1 MKKKNLF
8 MFALASFMFAACSE
22 NLPDGGDDGGGTGAG
37 GDAWVSLNVVTTT
50 TTKALHNPDQENGTA
65 DESKVNTMMALFF
78 DSHLTG
84 SNNPALLTKLSW
96 GTGEPEIGTP
106 GQPDGTPTKAFKV
119 DKNSKAFM
127 IILNP
132 STEFTTNVASA
143 STFDDVNKI
152 IANTSVGAVIGGT
165 NQNNFMMTNAKGK
178 LEPTTVTDA
187 GGSVTVTDNDLVTY
201 ATAGEAEGKP
211 YKVTVDRVA
220 AKVRLFADVNY
231 PQSTLDINTVGWTL
245 NVTNKKYYPM
255 SERTKTW
262 LETTARGCITPFDK
276 WHFGSYRVDPNYDGQ
291 KTSMA
296 DITTTPYTDN
306 YDYYTHATV
315 LPSTWVAATA
325 DSTGSNASKIPALY
339 CLENTQEENDN
350 YQAYTTHVL
359 LKVESQPKGLLLPDN
374 GDNYTGGV
382 YDGTAA
388 ANSDDDVDA
397 SGNVKSGSDWI
408 QIGTNG
414 YYSYKL
420 VQKYIEAELTSK
432 YKDKDP
438 DNYLQTTVTNSF
450 GAYIDSLVKYNVSG
464 VDPVTLPTKVQFDA
478 KISDGT
484 YASVED
490 GAKKIAAE
498 FYQTEIIAHGAAA
511 YGNVYYYKGG
521 EGYHV
526 IMIKHDNDTDNT
538 NNKLGEFGVV
548 RNSVYDIA
556 IKDIKTP
563 GYPII
568 PEPDPGKKD
577 EEEESFISVEIGINP
592 WTWYRQE
599 IDL

>member
-1 MKKKNLF
+1 MKKKNFL

-22 NLPDGGDDGGGTGAG
+22 SLPDGGEDGGGNSSAG

-50 TTKALHNPDQENGTA
+50 TTKALHDPDQENGTA

-84 SNNPALLTKLSW
+84 SNDPALLTKLSW
-96 GTGEPEIGTP
+96 GTGDSEIGTP
-106 GQPDGTPTKAFKV
+106 GQPGGTPTKAFKV

-132 STEFTTNVASA
+132 SSEFTTNVASA

-165 NQNNFMMTNAKGK
+165 NQNSFMMTNAKGK
-178 LEPTTVTDA
+178 LEPTTITDA
-187 GGSVTVTDNDLVTY
+187 GSSVTVTDNDLVTY
-201 ATAGEAEGKP
+201 ATASEAEGKP

-220 AKVRLFADVNY
+220 AKVRLFADNNY

-296 DITTTPYTDN
+296 NITTTPYTDN
-306 YDYYTHATV
+306 YAYYTHASA
-315 LPSTWVAATA
+315 PSWVTATA
-325 DSTGSNASKIPALY
+325 DSTGPNASKIPALY

-359 LKVESQPKGLLLPDN
+359 LKVVSQPKGLQLPNN
-374 GDNYTGGV
+374 G
-382 YDGTAA
+382 GTYNGTT
-388 ANSDDDVDA
+388 NSDNDVDA
-397 SGNVKSGSDWI
+397 SGKVNPGSAWI
-408 QIGTNG
+408 KIGTDG

-420 VQKYIEAELTSK
+420 VVKYIEAELTAK
-432 YKDKDP
+432 YTDQAP
-438 DNYLQTTVTNSF
+438 DDYLQTSVTNAF
-450 GAYIDSLVKYNVSG
+450 GAYLDSLVKYSVPNVTAI
-464 VDPVTLPTKVQFDA
+464 TLPTAAAFQA
-478 KISDGT
+478 KLDDNT
-484 YASVED
+484 YSSIAD
-490 GAKKIAAE
+490 GAQKIAASFE
-498 FYQTEIIAHGAAA
+498 QAGVKTYGAAA
-511 YGNVYYYKGG
+511 YGNVSYYEGG

-599 IDL
+599 IEL

>member
-1 MKKKNLF
+1 MKKKNFL

-22 NLPDGGDDGGGTGAG
+22 SLPDGGEDGGGNSSAG

-50 TTKALHNPDQENGTA
+50 TTKALHDPDQENGTA

-96 GTGEPEIGTP
+96 GTGDPEIGTP
-106 GQPDGTPTKAFKV
+106 GQPGGTPTKAFKV

-132 STEFTTNVASA
+132 SSDFTTNVASA

-165 NQNNFMMTNAKGK
+165 NQNSFMMTNAKGK
-178 LEPTTVTDA
+178 LEPTTITDA
-187 GGSVTVTDNDLVTY
+187 GSSVTVTDNDLVTY

-220 AKVRLFADVNY
+220 AKVRLFADNNY

-255 SERTKTW
+255 SERTETW

-296 DITTTPYTDN
+296 NITTTPYTDN
-306 YDYYTHATV
+306 YAYYTHASA
-315 LPSTWVAATA
+315 PSWVTATA
-325 DSTGSNASKIPALY
+325 DSTGPNASKIPALY

-359 LKVESQPKGLLLPDN
+359 LKVVSQPKGLQLPNN
-374 GDNYTGGV
+374 G
-382 YDGTAA
+382 GTYNGTT
-388 ANSDDDVDA
+388 NSDNDVDA
-397 SGNVKSGSDWI
+397 SGKVNPGSAWI
-408 QIGTNG
+408 KIGTDG

-420 VQKYIEAELTSK
+420 VVKYIEAELTAK
-432 YKDKDP
+432 YTDQAP
-438 DNYLQTTVTNSF
+438 DDYLQTSVTNAF
-450 GAYIDSLVKYNVSG
+450 GAYLDSLVKYSVPNVTAI
-464 VDPVTLPTKVQFDA
+464 TLPTAAAFQA
-478 KISDGT
+478 KLDDNT
-484 YASVED
+484 YSSIAD
-490 GAKKIAAE
+490 GAQKIAASFE
-498 FYQTEIIAHGAAA
+498 QAGVKTHGAAA
-511 YGNVYYYKGG
+511 YGNVSYYEGG

-599 IDL
+599 IEL

>member
-152 IANTSVGAVIGGT
+152 IAKTSVGAVIGGT

-296 DITTTPYTDN
+296 DITTTPYTEN

-315 LPSTWVAATA
+315 SPSTWVAATA
-325 DSTGSNASKIPALY
+325 DSTGPNASKIPALY

-359 LKVESQPKGLLLPDN
+359 LKVVSQPKGLLLPKNNINYN
-374 GDNYTGGV
+374 GDP
-382 YDGTAA
+382 YDGD
-388 ANSDDDVDA
+388 ANNDDDVDA
-397 SGNVKSGSDWI
+397 SGKVKPGSAWI
-408 QIGTNG
+408 KIGTDG

-420 VQKYIEAELTSK
+420 VVKYIEAELTSK
-432 YKDKDP
+432 YTDKAP
-438 DNYLQTTVTNSF
+438 DDYLQTSVTNAFS
-450 GAYIDSLVKYNVSG
+450 AYLDSLVKHSVSG
-464 VDPVTLPTKVQFDA
+464 VVAITLPTAAEFKTRLDNA
-478 KISDGT
+478 T
-484 YASVED
+484 YSSIED
-490 GAKKIAAE
+490 GAAKIAASFE
-498 FYQTEIIAHGAAA
+498 QDGVKTYGAAS
-511 YGNVYYYKGG
+511 YGNVSYYEGG

-563 GYPII
+563 GYPTI

>member
-1 MKKKNLF
+1 MKKKNFL

-22 NLPDGGDDGGGTGAG
+22 SLPDGGEDGGGNSSAG

-50 TTKALHNPDQENGTA
+50 TTKALHDPDQENGTA

-84 SNNPALLTKLSW
+84 SNDPALLTKLSW
-96 GTGEPEIGTP
+96 GTGDSEIGTP
-106 GQPDGTPTKAFKV
+106 GQPGGTPTKAFKV

-132 STEFTTNVASA
+132 SSEFTTNVASA

-165 NQNNFMMTNAKGK
+165 NQNSFMMTNAKGK
-178 LEPTTVTDA
+178 LEPTTITDA
-187 GGSVTVTDNDLVTY
+187 GSSVTVTDNDLVTY
-201 ATAGEAEGKP
+201 ATASEAEGKP

-220 AKVRLFADVNY
+220 AKVRLFADNNY

-296 DITTTPYTDN
+296 NITTTPYTDN
-306 YDYYTHATV
+306 YAYYTHASA
-315 LPSTWVAATA
+315 PSWVTATA
-325 DSTGSNASKIPALY
+325 DSTGPNASKIPALY

-359 LKVESQPKGLLLPDN
+359 LKVVSQPKGLQLPNN
-374 GDNYTGGV
+374 G
-382 YDGTAA
+382 GTYNGTT
-388 ANSDDDVDA
+388 NSDNDVDA
-397 SGNVKSGSDWI
+397 SGKVNPGSAWI
-408 QIGTNG
+408 KIGTDG

-420 VQKYIEAELTSK
+420 VVKYIEAELTAK
-432 YKDKDP
+432 YTDQAP
-438 DNYLQTTVTNSF
+438 DDYLQTSVTNAF
-450 GAYIDSLVKYNVSG
+450 GAYLDSLVKYSVPNVTAI
-464 VDPVTLPTKVQFDA
+464 TLPTAAAFQA
-478 KISDGT
+478 KLDDNT
-484 YASVED
+484 YSSIAD
-490 GAKKIAAE
+490 GAQKIAASFE
-498 FYQTEIIAHGAAA
+498 QAGVKTHGAAA
-511 YGNVYYYKGG
+511 YGNVSYYEGG

-563 GYPII
+563 GYPTI

-599 IDL
+599 IEL

>member
-1 MKKKNLF
+1 MKKKNFL
-8 MFALASFMFAACSE
+8 MFALASFMFASCSE
-22 NLPDGGDDGGGTGAG
+22 SLPDGGEDGGGNSSAG

-50 TTKALHNPDQENGTA
+50 TTKALHDPDQENGTA

-96 GTGEPEIGTP
+96 GTGDPEIGTP
-106 GQPDGTPTKAFKV
+106 GQPGGTPTKAFKV

-132 STEFTTNVASA
+132 SSEFTTNVASA

-165 NQNNFMMTNAKGK
+165 NQNSFMMTNAKGK
-178 LEPTTVTDA
+178 LEPTTITDA
-187 GGSVTVTDNDLVTY
+187 GSSVTVTDNDLVTY

-220 AKVRLFADVNY
+220 AKVRLFADNNY

-255 SERTKTW
+255 SERTETW

-296 DITTTPYTDN
+296 NITTTPYTDN
-306 YDYYTHATV
+306 YAYYTHASA
-315 LPSTWVAATA
+315 PSWVTATA
-325 DSTGSNASKIPALY
+325 DSTGPNASKIPALY

-359 LKVESQPKGLLLPDN
+359 LKVVSQPKGLQLPNN
-374 GDNYTGGV
+374 G
-382 YDGTAA
+382 GTYNGTT
-388 ANSDDDVDA
+388 NSDNDVDA
-397 SGNVKSGSDWI
+397 SGKVNPGSAWI
-408 QIGTNG
+408 KIGTDG

-420 VQKYIEAELTSK
+420 VVKYIEAELTAK
-432 YKDKDP
+432 YTDQAP
-438 DNYLQTTVTNSF
+438 DDYLQTSVTNAF
-450 GAYIDSLVKYNVSG
+450 GAYLDSLVKYSVPNVTAI
-464 VDPVTLPTKVQFDA
+464 TLPTAAAFQA
-478 KISDGT
+478 KLDDNT
-484 YASVED
+484 YSSIAD
-490 GAKKIAAE
+490 GAQKIAASFE
-498 FYQTEIIAHGAAA
+498 QAGVKTYGAAA
-511 YGNVYYYKGG
+511 YGNVSYYEGG

-599 IDL
+599 IEL

>member
-1 MKKKNLF
+1 MKKKNFL

-22 NLPDGGDDGGGTGAG
+22 SLPDGGEDGGGNSSAG

-50 TTKALHNPDQENGTA
+50 TTKALHDPDQENGTA

-96 GTGEPEIGTP
+96 GTGDSEIGTP
-106 GQPDGTPTKAFKV
+106 GQPGGTPTKAFKV

-132 STEFTTNVASA
+132 SSEFTTNVASA

-165 NQNNFMMTNAKGK
+165 NQNSFMMTNAKGK
-178 LEPTTVTDA
+178 LEPTTITDA
-187 GGSVTVTDNDLVTY
+187 GSSVTVTDNDLVTY
-201 ATAGEAEGKP
+201 ATASEAEGKP

-220 AKVRLFADVNY
+220 AKVRLFADNNY

-296 DITTTPYTDN
+296 NITTTPYTDN
-306 YDYYTHATV
+306 YAYYTHASA
-315 LPSTWVAATA
+315 PSWVTATA
-325 DSTGSNASKIPALY
+325 DSTGPNASKIPALY

-359 LKVESQPKGLLLPDN
+359 LKVVSQPKGLQLPNN
-374 GDNYTGGV
+374 G
-382 YDGTAA
+382 GTYNGTT
-388 ANSDDDVDA
+388 NSDNDVDA
-397 SGNVKSGSDWI
+397 SGKVNPGSAWI
-408 QIGTNG
+408 KIGTDG

-420 VQKYIEAELTSK
+420 VVKYIEAELTAK
-432 YKDKDP
+432 YTDQAP
-438 DNYLQTTVTNSF
+438 DDYLQTSVTNAF
-450 GAYIDSLVKYNVSG
+450 GAYLDSLVKYSVPNVTAI
-464 VDPVTLPTKVQFDA
+464 TLPTAAAFQA
-478 KISDGT
+478 KLDDNT
-484 YASVED
+484 YSSIAD
-490 GAKKIAAE
+490 GAQKIAASFE
-498 FYQTEIIAHGAAA
+498 QAGVKTHGAAA
-511 YGNVYYYKGG
+511 YGNVSYYEGG

-563 GYPII
+563 GYPTI

-599 IDL
+599 IEL

>member
-1 MKKKNLF
+1 MKKKNFL
-8 MFALASFMFAACSE
+8 MFALASFMFASCSE
-22 NLPDGGDDGGGTGAG
+22 SLPDGGEDGGGNSSAG

-50 TTKALHNPDQENGTA
+50 TTKALHDPDQENGTA

-96 GTGEPEIGTP
+96 GTGDPEIGTP
-106 GQPDGTPTKAFKV
+106 GQPGGTP
-119 DKNSKAFM
+119 SKAFM

-132 STEFTTNVASA
+132 SSDFTTNVASA

-165 NQNNFMMTNAKGK
+165 NQNSFMMTNAKGK
-178 LEPTTVTDA
+178 LEPTTITDA
-187 GGSVTVTDNDLVTY
+187 GSSVTVTDNDLVTY

-220 AKVRLFADVNY
+220 AKVRLFADNNY

-255 SERTKTW
+255 SERTETW

-296 DITTTPYTDN
+296 NITTTPYTDN
-306 YDYYTHATV
+306 YAYYTHASA
-315 LPSTWVAATA
+315 PSWVTATA
-325 DSTGSNASKIPALY
+325 DSTGPNASKIPALY

-359 LKVESQPKGLLLPDN
+359 LKVVSQPKGLQLPNN
-374 GDNYTGGV
+374 G
-382 YDGTAA
+382 GTYNGTT
-388 ANSDDDVDA
+388 NSDNDVDA
-397 SGNVKSGSDWI
+397 SGKVNPGSAWI
-408 QIGTNG
+408 KIGTDG

-420 VQKYIEAELTSK
+420 VVKYIEAELTAK
-432 YKDKDP
+432 YTDQAP
-438 DNYLQTTVTNSF
+438 DDYLQTSVTNAF
-450 GAYIDSLVKYNVSG
+450 GAYLDSLVKYSVPNVTAI
-464 VDPVTLPTKVQFDA
+464 TLPTAAAFQA
-478 KISDGT
+478 KLDDNT
-484 YASVED
+484 YSSIAD
-490 GAKKIAAE
+490 GAQKIAASFE
-498 FYQTEIIAHGAAA
+498 QAGVKTYGAAA
-511 YGNVYYYKGG
+511 YGNVSYYEGG

-599 IDL
+599 IEL

>member
-1 MKKKNLF
+1 MKKKSLL
-8 MFALASFMFAACSE
+8 MYALAAIVFASCSE
-22 NLPDGGDDGGGTGAG
+22 SLPDGGEDGGGVSAG

-50 TTKALHNPDQENGTA
+50 TTKALHDPDQENGTA

-96 GTGEPEIGTP
+96 GTGDPEIGTP
-106 GQPDGTPTKAFKV
+106 GQPGGTPTKAFKV

-132 STEFTTNVASA
+132 SAEFTTNVASA

-152 IANTSVGAVIGGT
+152 IADTDVGAVIGST
-165 NQNNFMMTNAKGK
+165 NQNSFMMTNAKGK

-296 DITTTPYTDN
+296 DITIAPYTDN

-315 LPSTWVAATA
+315 SPSTWVAATA

-359 LKVESQPKGLLLPDN
+359 LKVESQPKGLKLPDN
-374 GDNYTGGV
+374 DDNYTGGP
-382 YDGTAA
+382 YDGD

-450 GAYIDSLVKYNVSG
+450 GAYIDSLVKYNVAN
-464 VDPVTLPTKVQFDA
+464 VDAVTLPTKVQFDA

-484 YASVED
+484 YASVVD

-498 FYQTEIIAHGAAA
+498 FYQTGIIAHGAAA
-511 YGNVYYYKGG
+511 YGNVSYYKGG

>member
-1 MKKKNLF
+1 MKKKNFL

-22 NLPDGGDDGGGTGAG
+22 SLPDGGEDGGGNSSAG

-50 TTKALHNPDQENGTA
+50 TTKALHDPDQENGTA

-84 SNNPALLTKLSW
+84 SNDPALLTKLSW
-96 GTGEPEIGTP
+96 GTGDSEIGTP
-106 GQPDGTPTKAFKV
+106 GQPGGTPTKAFKV

-132 STEFTTNVASA
+132 SSDFTTNVASA

-165 NQNNFMMTNAKGK
+165 NQNSFMMTNAKGK
-178 LEPTTVTDA
+178 LEPTTITDA
-187 GGSVTVTDNDLVTY
+187 GSSVTVTDNDLVTY

-296 DITTTPYTDN
+296 NITTTPYTDN
-306 YDYYTHATV
+306 YAYYTHASA
-315 LPSTWVAATA
+315 PSWVTATA
-325 DSTGSNASKIPALY
+325 DSTGPNASKIPALY

-359 LKVESQPKGLLLPDN
+359 LKVVSQPKGLQLPNN
-374 GDNYTGGV
+374 G
-382 YDGTAA
+382 GTYNGTT
-388 ANSDDDVDA
+388 NSDNDVDA
-397 SGNVKSGSDWI
+397 SGKVNPGSAWI
-408 QIGTNG
+408 KIGTDG

-420 VQKYIEAELTSK
+420 VVKYIEAELTAK
-432 YKDKDP
+432 YTDQAP
-438 DNYLQTTVTNSF
+438 DDYLQTSVTNAF
-450 GAYIDSLVKYNVSG
+450 GAYLDSLVKYSVPNVTAI
-464 VDPVTLPTKVQFDA
+464 TLPTAAAFQA
-478 KISDGT
+478 KLDDNIYSSI
-484 YASVED
+484 AD
-490 GAKKIAAE
+490 GAQKIAASFE
-498 FYQTEIIAHGAAA
+498 QAGVKTYGAAA
-511 YGNVYYYKGG
+511 YGNVSYYEGG

-599 IDL
+599 IEL

>member
-1 MKKKNLF
+1 MKKKSLL
-8 MFALASFMFAACSE
+8 MCALASLMFASCSE
-22 NLPDGGDDGGGTGAG
+22 SLPDGGEDGGGNSSAG

-50 TTKALHNPDQENGTA
+50 TTKALHDPDQENGTA
-65 DESKVNTMMALFF
+65 DESKVNEMMALFF

-84 SNNPALLTKLSW
+84 SNDPALLTKLSW
-96 GTGEPEIGTP
+96 GTGDPEIGTP
-106 GQPDGTPTKAFKV
+106 GQPGGTPTKAFKV

-132 STEFTTNVASA
+132 SSEFTTNVASA

-165 NQNNFMMTNAKGK
+165 NQNSFMMTNAKGK
-178 LEPTTVTDA
+178 LEPTTITDA
-187 GGSVTVTDNDLVTY
+187 GSSVTVTDNDLVTY
-201 ATAGEAEGKP
+201 ATASEAEGKP

-220 AKVRLFADVNY
+220 AKVRLFADNNY

-296 DITTTPYTDN
+296 NITTTPYTDN
-306 YDYYTHATV
+306 YAYYTHASA
-315 LPSTWVAATA
+315 PSWVTATA
-325 DSTGSNASKIPALY
+325 DSTGPNASKIPALY

-359 LKVESQPKGLLLPDN
+359 LKVVSQPKGLQLPNN
-374 GDNYTGGV
+374 G
-382 YDGTAA
+382 GTYNGTT
-388 ANSDDDVDA
+388 NSDNDVDA
-397 SGNVKSGSDWI
+397 SGKVNPGSAWI
-408 QIGTNG
+408 KIGTDG

-420 VQKYIEAELTSK
+420 VVKYIEAELTAK
-432 YKDKDP
+432 YTDQAP
-438 DNYLQTTVTNSF
+438 DDYLQTSVTNAF
-450 GAYIDSLVKYNVSG
+450 GAYLDSLVKYSVPNVTAI
-464 VDPVTLPTKVQFDA
+464 TLPTAAAFQA
-478 KISDGT
+478 KLDDNT
-484 YASVED
+484 YSSIAE
-490 GAKKIAAE
+490 GAQKIAASFE
-498 FYQTEIIAHGAAA
+498 QAGVKTHGAAA
-511 YGNVYYYKGG
+511 YGNVSYYEGG

-599 IDL
+599 IEL

>member
-1 MKKKNLF
+1 MKKKNFL
-8 MFALASFMFAACSE
+8 MFALASFMFASCSE
-22 NLPDGGDDGGGTGAG
+22 SLPDGGEDGGGNSSAG

-50 TTKALHNPDQENGTA
+50 TTKALHDPDQENGTA

-96 GTGEPEIGTP
+96 GTGDPEIGTP
-106 GQPDGTPTKAFKV
+106 GQPGGTPTKAFKV

-132 STEFTTNVASA
+132 SSDFTTNVASA

-165 NQNNFMMTNAKGK
+165 NQNSFMMTNAKGK
-178 LEPTTVTDA
+178 LEPTTITDA
-187 GGSVTVTDNDLVTY
+187 GSSVTVTDNDLVTY

-220 AKVRLFADVNY
+220 AKVRLFADNNY

-255 SERTKTW
+255 SERTETW

-296 DITTTPYTDN
+296 NITTTPYTDN
-306 YDYYTHATV
+306 YAYYTHASA
-315 LPSTWVAATA
+315 PSWVTATA
-325 DSTGSNASKIPALY
+325 DSTGPNASKIPALY

-359 LKVESQPKGLLLPDN
+359 LKVVSQPKGLQLPNN
-374 GDNYTGGV
+374 G
-382 YDGTAA
+382 GTYNGTT
-388 ANSDDDVDA
+388 NSDNDVDA
-397 SGNVKSGSDWI
+397 SGKVNPGSAWI
-408 QIGTNG
+408 KIGTDG

-420 VQKYIEAELTSK
+420 VVKYIEAELTAK
-432 YKDKDP
+432 YTDQAP
-438 DNYLQTTVTNSF
+438 DDYLQTSVTNAF
-450 GAYIDSLVKYNVSG
+450 GAYLDSLVKYSVPNVTAI
-464 VDPVTLPTKVQFDA
+464 TLPTAAAFQA
-478 KISDGT
+478 KLDDNIYSSI
-484 YASVED
+484 AD
-490 GAKKIAAE
+490 GAQKIAASFE
-498 FYQTEIIAHGAAA
+498 QAGVKTYGAAA
-511 YGNVYYYKGG
+511 YGNVSYYEGG

-599 IDL
+599 IEL

>member
-1 MKKKNLF
+1 MKKKNFL

-22 NLPDGGDDGGGTGAG
+22 SLPDGGEDGGGNSSAG

-50 TTKALHNPDQENGTA
+50 TTKALHDPDQENGTA

-84 SNNPALLTKLSW
+84 SNDPALLTKLSW
-96 GTGEPEIGTP
+96 GTGDSEIGTP
-106 GQPDGTPTKAFKV
+106 GQPGGTPTKAFKV

-132 STEFTTNVASA
+132 SSEFTTNVASA

-165 NQNNFMMTNAKGK
+165 NQNSFMMTNAKGK
-178 LEPTTVTDA
+178 LEPTTITDA
-187 GGSVTVTDNDLVTY
+187 GSSVTVTDNDLVTY

-296 DITTTPYTDN
+296 NITTTPYTDN
-306 YDYYTHATV
+306 YAYYTHASA
-315 LPSTWVAATA
+315 PSWVTATA
-325 DSTGSNASKIPALY
+325 DSTGPNASKIPALY

-359 LKVESQPKGLLLPDN
+359 LKVVSQPKGLQLPNN
-374 GDNYTGGV
+374 G
-382 YDGTAA
+382 GTYNGTT
-388 ANSDDDVDA
+388 NSDNDVDA
-397 SGNVKSGSDWI
+397 SGKVNPGSAWI
-408 QIGTNG
+408 KIGTDG

-420 VQKYIEAELTSK
+420 VVKYIEAELTAK
-432 YKDKDP
+432 YTDQAP
-438 DNYLQTTVTNSF
+438 DDYLQTSVTNAF
-450 GAYIDSLVKYNVSG
+450 GAYLDSLVKYSVPNVTAI
-464 VDPVTLPTKVQFDA
+464 TLPTAAAFQA
-478 KISDGT
+478 KLDDNIYSSI
-484 YASVED
+484 AD
-490 GAKKIAAE
+490 GAQKIAASFE
-498 FYQTEIIAHGAAA
+498 QAGVKTYGAAA
-511 YGNVYYYKGG
+511 YGNVSYYEGG

-599 IDL
+599 IEL

>member
-1 MKKKNLF
+1 MKKNLL
-8 MFALASFMFAACSE
+8 MCALASFMFAACSE
-22 NLPDGGDDGGGTGAG
+22 SLPDGGEDGGGNSSAG

-50 TTKALHNPDQENGTA
+50 TTKALHDPDQENGTA

-84 SNNPALLTKLSW
+84 SNDPALLTKLSW
-96 GTGEPEIGTP
+96 GTGDSEIGTP
-106 GQPDGTPTKAFKV
+106 GQPGGTPTKAFKV

-132 STEFTTNVASA
+132 SSEFTTNVASA

-165 NQNNFMMTNAKGK
+165 NQNSFMMTNAKGK
-178 LEPTTVTDA
+178 LEPTTITDA
-187 GGSVTVTDNDLVTY
+187 GSSVTVTDNDLVTY
-201 ATAGEAEGKP
+201 ATASEAEGKP

-220 AKVRLFADVNY
+220 AKVRLFADNNY

-296 DITTTPYTDN
+296 NITTTPYTDN
-306 YDYYTHATV
+306 YAYYTHASA
-315 LPSTWVAATA
+315 PSWVTATA
-325 DSTGSNASKIPALY
+325 DSTGPNASKIPALY

-359 LKVESQPKGLLLPDN
+359 LKVVSQPKGLQLPNN
-374 GDNYTGGV
+374 G
-382 YDGTAA
+382 GTYNGTT
-388 ANSDDDVDA
+388 NSDNDVDA
-397 SGNVKSGSDWI
+397 SGKVNPGSAWI
-408 QIGTNG
+408 KIGTDG

-420 VQKYIEAELTSK
+420 VVKYIEAELTAK
-432 YKDKDP
+432 YTDQAP
-438 DNYLQTTVTNSF
+438 DDYLQTSVTNAF
-450 GAYIDSLVKYNVSG
+450 GAYLDSLVKYSVPNVTAI
-464 VDPVTLPTKVQFDA
+464 TLPTAAAFQA
-478 KISDGT
+478 KLDDNT
-484 YASVED
+484 YSSIAD
-490 GAKKIAAE
+490 GAQKIAASFE
-498 FYQTEIIAHGAAA
+498 QDGVKTYGAAA
-511 YGNVYYYKGG
+511 YGNVSYYEGG

-563 GYPII
+563 GYPTI

-599 IDL
+599 IEL

>member
-1 MKKKNLF
+1 MKKKNFL
-8 MFALASFMFAACSE
+8 MFALASFMFASCSE
-22 NLPDGGDDGGGTGAG
+22 SLPDGGEDGGGNSSAG

-50 TTKALHNPDQENGTA
+50 TTKALHDPDQENGTA

-96 GTGEPEIGTP
+96 GTGDPEIGTP
-106 GQPDGTPTKAFKV
+106 GQPGGTPTKAFKV

-132 STEFTTNVASA
+132 SSDFTTNVASA

-165 NQNNFMMTNAKGK
+165 NQNSFMMTNAKGK
-178 LEPTTVTDA
+178 LEPTTITDA
-187 GGSVTVTDNDLVTY
+187 GSSVTVTDNDLVTY

-220 AKVRLFADVNY
+220 AKVRLFADNNY

-255 SERTKTW
+255 SERTETW

-296 DITTTPYTDN
+296 NIITTPYTDN
-306 YDYYTHATV
+306 YAYYTHASA
-315 LPSTWVAATA
+315 PSWVTATA
-325 DSTGSNASKIPALY
+325 DSTGPNASKIPALY

-359 LKVESQPKGLLLPDN
+359 LKVVSQPKGLQLPNN
-374 GDNYTGGV
+374 G
-382 YDGTAA
+382 GTYNGTT
-388 ANSDDDVDA
+388 NSDNDVDA
-397 SGNVKSGSDWI
+397 SGKVNPGSAWI
-408 QIGTNG
+408 KIGTDG

-420 VQKYIEAELTSK
+420 VVKYIEAELTAK
-432 YKDKDP
+432 YTDQAP
-438 DNYLQTTVTNSF
+438 DDYLQTSVTNAF
-450 GAYIDSLVKYNVSG
+450 GAYLDSLVKYSVPNVTAI
-464 VDPVTLPTKVQFDA
+464 TLPTAAAFQA
-478 KISDGT
+478 KLDDNT
-484 YASVED
+484 YSSIAD
-490 GAKKIAAE
+490 GAQKIAASFE
-498 FYQTEIIAHGAAA
+498 QAGVKTYGAAA
-511 YGNVYYYKGG
+511 YGNVSYYEGG

-599 IDL
+599 IEL

>member
-1 MKKKNLF
+1 MKKKNFL
-8 MFALASFMFAACSE
+8 MFALASFMFASCSE
-22 NLPDGGDDGGGTGAG
+22 SLPDGGEDGGGNSSAG

-50 TTKALHNPDQENGTA
+50 TTKALHDPDQENGTA

-96 GTGEPEIGTP
+96 GTGDPEIGTP
-106 GQPDGTPTKAFKV
+106 GQPGGTPTKAFKV

-132 STEFTTNVASA
+132 SSEFTTNVASA

-165 NQNNFMMTNAKGK
+165 NQNSFMMTNAKGK
-178 LEPTTVTDA
+178 LEPTTITDA
-187 GGSVTVTDNDLVTY
+187 GSSVTVTDNDLVTY

-296 DITTTPYTDN
+296 NITTTPYTDN
-306 YDYYTHATV
+306 YAYYTHATA
-315 LPSTWVAATA
+315 PSWVTATA

-359 LKVESQPKGLLLPDN
+359 LKVVSQPKGLLLPNN
-374 GDNYTGGV
+374 GINYNGGD
-382 YDGTAA
+382 YDGE
-388 ANSDDDVDA
+388 ANNDDDVDA
-397 SGNVKSGSDWI
+397 SGKVKSGSAWI
-408 QIGTNG
+408 KIGTDG

-420 VQKYIEAELTSK
+420 VVKYIEAELTSK
-432 YKDKDP
+432 YTDKAP
-438 DNYLQTTVTNSF
+438 DDYLQTSVTNAF
-450 GAYIDSLVKYNVSG
+450 GAYLDSLVKYSVPNVTAI
-464 VDPVTLPTKVQFDA
+464 TLPTAAAFQA
-478 KISDGT
+478 KLDDNT
-484 YASVED
+484 YSSIAD
-490 GAKKIAAE
+490 GAQKIAASFE
-498 FYQTEIIAHGAAA
+498 QAGVKTHGAAA
-511 YGNVYYYKGG
+511 YGNVSYYEGG

-599 IDL
+599 IEL

>member
-1 MKKKNLF
+1 
-8 MFALASFMFAACSE
+8 
-22 NLPDGGDDGGGTGAG
+22 
-37 GDAWVSLNVVTTT
+37 
-50 TTKALHNPDQENGTA
+50 
-65 DESKVNTMMALFF
+65 
-78 DSHLTG
+78 
-84 SNNPALLTKLSW
+84 
-96 GTGEPEIGTP
+96 
-106 GQPDGTPTKAFKV
+106 
-119 DKNSKAFM
+119 
-127 IILNP
+127 
-132 STEFTTNVASA
+132 
-143 STFDDVNKI
+143 
-152 IANTSVGAVIGGT
+152 
-165 NQNNFMMTNAKGK
+165 MTNAKGK

-296 DITTTPYTDN
+296 DITTTPYTEN

-325 DSTGSNASKIPALY
+325 DSTGPNASKIPALY
-339 CLENTQEENDN
+339 CLENTQEEADN

-374 GDNYTGGV
+374 DDNYTGGS
-382 YDGTAA
+382 YDGD

-397 SGNVKSGSDWI
+397 SGNVKPGSDWI

-563 GYPII
+563 GYPTI

>member
-1 MKKKNLF
+1 
-8 MFALASFMFAACSE
+8 
-22 NLPDGGDDGGGTGAG
+22 
-37 GDAWVSLNVVTTT
+37 
-50 TTKALHNPDQENGTA
+50 
-65 DESKVNTMMALFF
+65 
-78 DSHLTG
+78 
-84 SNNPALLTKLSW
+84 
-96 GTGEPEIGTP
+96 
-106 GQPDGTPTKAFKV
+106 
-119 DKNSKAFM
+119 
-127 IILNP
+127 
-132 STEFTTNVASA
+132 
-143 STFDDVNKI
+143 
-152 IANTSVGAVIGGT
+152 
-165 NQNNFMMTNAKGK
+165 MMTNAKGK
-178 LEPTTVTDA
+178 LEPTTVTDT
-187 GGSVTVTDNDLVTY
+187 GGSVSVSDNDLVTY

-220 AKVRLFADVNY
+220 AKVRLFADDNY

-296 DITTTPYTDN
+296 DITIAPYTDN
-306 YDYYTHATV
+306 YAYYTHATA
-315 LPSTWVAATA
+315 PSWVAATA
-325 DSTGSNASKIPALY
+325 DSTGPNASKIPALY

-374 GDNYTGGV
+374 GDNYTGGS
-382 YDGTAA
+382 YDGD

-490 GAKKIAAE
+490 GVKEIAAE

-563 GYPII
+563 GYPTI

>member
-1 MKKKNLF
+1 MKKKNFL

-22 NLPDGGDDGGGTGAG
+22 SLPDGGEDGGGNSSAG

-50 TTKALHNPDQENGTA
+50 TTKALHDPDQENGTA

-96 GTGEPEIGTP
+96 GTGDPEIGTP
-106 GQPDGTPTKAFKV
+106 GQPGGTPTKAFKV

-132 STEFTTNVASA
+132 SSDFTTNVASA

-165 NQNNFMMTNAKGK
+165 NQNSFMMTNAKGK
-178 LEPTTVTDA
+178 LEPTTITDA
-187 GGSVTVTDNDLVTY
+187 GSSVTVTDNDLVTY

-220 AKVRLFADVNY
+220 AKVRLFADNNY

-255 SERTKTW
+255 SERTETW

-296 DITTTPYTDN
+296 NITTTPYTDN
-306 YDYYTHATV
+306 YAYYTHASA
-315 LPSTWVAATA
+315 PSWVTATA
-325 DSTGSNASKIPALY
+325 DSTGPNASKIPALY

-359 LKVESQPKGLLLPDN
+359 LKVVSQPKGLQLPNN
-374 GDNYTGGV
+374 G
-382 YDGTAA
+382 GTYNGTT
-388 ANSDDDVDA
+388 NSDNDVDA
-397 SGNVKSGSDWI
+397 SGKVNPGSAWI
-408 QIGTNG
+408 KIGTDG

-420 VQKYIEAELTSK
+420 VVKYIEAELTAK
-432 YKDKDP
+432 YTDQAP
-438 DNYLQTTVTNSF
+438 DDYLQTSVTNAF
-450 GAYIDSLVKYNVSG
+450 GAYLDSLVKYSVPNVTAI
-464 VDPVTLPTKVQFDA
+464 TLPTAAAFQA
-478 KISDGT
+478 KLDDNT
-484 YASVED
+484 YSSIAD
-490 GAKKIAAE
+490 GAQKIAASFE
-498 FYQTEIIAHGAAA
+498 QAGVKTHGAAA
-511 YGNVYYYKGG
+511 YGNVSYYEGG

-577 EEEESFISVEIGINP
+577 EEEEESFISVEIGINP

-599 IDL
+599 IEL

>member
-1 MKKKNLF
+1 MKKKNFL

-22 NLPDGGDDGGGTGAG
+22 SLPDGGEDGGGNSSAG

-50 TTKALHNPDQENGTA
+50 TTKALHDPDQENGTA

-84 SNNPALLTKLSW
+84 SNDPALLTKLSW
-96 GTGEPEIGTP
+96 GTGDSEIGTP
-106 GQPDGTPTKAFKV
+106 GQPGGTPTKAFKV

-132 STEFTTNVASA
+132 SSEFTTNVASA

-165 NQNNFMMTNAKGK
+165 NQNSFMMTNAKGK
-178 LEPTTVTDA
+178 LEPTTITDA
-187 GGSVTVTDNDLVTY
+187 GSSVTVTDNDLVTY
-201 ATAGEAEGKP
+201 ATASEAEGKP

-220 AKVRLFADVNY
+220 AKVRLFADNNY

-296 DITTTPYTDN
+296 NITTTPYTDN
-306 YDYYTHATV
+306 YAYYTHASA
-315 LPSTWVAATA
+315 PSWVTATA
-325 DSTGSNASKIPALY
+325 DSTGPNASKIPALY

-359 LKVESQPKGLLLPDN
+359 LKVVSQPKGLQLPNN
-374 GDNYTGGV
+374 G
-382 YDGTAA
+382 GTYNGTT
-388 ANSDDDVDA
+388 NSDNDVDA
-397 SGNVKSGSDWI
+397 SGKVNPGSAWI
-408 QIGTNG
+408 KIGTDG

-420 VQKYIEAELTSK
+420 VVKYIEAELTAK
-432 YKDKDP
+432 YTDQAP
-438 DNYLQTTVTNSF
+438 DDYLQTSVTNAF
-450 GAYIDSLVKYNVSG
+450 GAYLDSLVKYSVPNVTAI
-464 VDPVTLPTKVQFDA
+464 TLPTAAVFQA
-478 KISDGT
+478 KLDDNT
-484 YASVED
+484 YSSIAD
-490 GAKKIAAE
+490 GAQKIAASFE
-498 FYQTEIIAHGAAA
+498 QAGVKTHGAAA
-511 YGNVYYYKGG
+511 YGNVSYYEGG

-563 GYPII
+563 GYPTI

-599 IDL
+599 IEL

>member
-178 LEPTTVTDA
+178 LEPTTVTDT
-187 GGSVTVTDNDLVTY
+187 GGSVSVSDNDLVTY

-296 DITTTPYTDN
+296 DITTTPYTEN

-359 LKVESQPKGLLLPDN
+359 LKVVSQPKGLQLPNN
-374 GDNYTGGV
+374 G
-382 YDGTAA
+382 GTYNGTT
-388 ANSDDDVDA
+388 NSDNDVDA
-397 SGNVKSGSDWI
+397 SGKVNPGSAWI
-408 QIGTNG
+408 KIGTDG

-420 VQKYIEAELTSK
+420 VVKYIEAELTSK

>member
-1 MKKKNLF
+1 MKKKNFL
-8 MFALASFMFAACSE
+8 MFALASFMFASCSE
-22 NLPDGGDDGGGTGAG
+22 SLPDGGEDGGGNSSAG

-50 TTKALHNPDQENGTA
+50 TTKALHDPDQENGTA

-96 GTGEPEIGTP
+96 GTGDPEIGTP
-106 GQPDGTPTKAFKV
+106 GQPGGTPTKAFKV

-132 STEFTTNVASA
+132 SSEFTTNVASA

-165 NQNNFMMTNAKGK
+165 NQNSFMMTNAKGK
-178 LEPTTVTDA
+178 LEPTTITDA
-187 GGSVTVTDNDLVTY
+187 GSSVTVTDNDLVTY
-201 ATAGEAEGKP
+201 ATASEAEGKP

-220 AKVRLFADVNY
+220 AKVRLFADNNY

-296 DITTTPYTDN
+296 NITTTPYTDN
-306 YDYYTHATV
+306 YAYYTHASA
-315 LPSTWVAATA
+315 PSWVTATA
-325 DSTGSNASKIPALY
+325 DSTGPNASKIPALY

-359 LKVESQPKGLLLPDN
+359 LKVVSQPKGLQLPNN
-374 GDNYTGGV
+374 G
-382 YDGTAA
+382 GTYNGTT
-388 ANSDDDVDA
+388 NSDNDVDA
-397 SGNVKSGSDWI
+397 SGKVNPGSAWI
-408 QIGTNG
+408 KIGTDG

-420 VQKYIEAELTSK
+420 VVKYIEAELTAK
-432 YKDKDP
+432 YTDQAP
-438 DNYLQTTVTNSF
+438 DDYLQTSVTNAF
-450 GAYIDSLVKYNVSG
+450 GAYLDSLVKYSVPNVTAI
-464 VDPVTLPTKVQFDA
+464 TLPTAAAFQA
-478 KISDGT
+478 KLDDNT
-484 YASVED
+484 YSSIAD
-490 GAKKIAAE
+490 GAQKIAASFE
-498 FYQTEIIAHGAAA
+498 QAGVKTYGAAA
-511 YGNVYYYKGG
+511 YGNVSYYEGG

-563 GYPII
+563 GYPTI

-599 IDL
+599 IEL

>member
-1 MKKKNLF
+1 MKKKNFL

-22 NLPDGGDDGGGTGAG
+22 SLPDGGEDGGGNSSAG

-50 TTKALHNPDQENGTA
+50 TTKALHDPDQENGTA

-78 DSHLTG
+78 NSHLTG

-96 GTGEPEIGTP
+96 GTGDPEIGTP
-106 GQPDGTPTKAFKV
+106 GQPGGTPTKAFKV

-132 STEFTTNVASA
+132 SSEFTTNVASA

-165 NQNNFMMTNAKGK
+165 NQNSFMMTNAKGK
-178 LEPTTVTDA
+178 LEPTTITDA
-187 GGSVTVTDNDLVTY
+187 GSSVTVTDNDLVTY

-220 AKVRLFADVNY
+220 AKVRLFADNNY

-255 SERTKTW
+255 SERTETW

-296 DITTTPYTDN
+296 NITTTPYTDN
-306 YDYYTHATV
+306 YAYYTHASA
-315 LPSTWVAATA
+315 PSWVTATA
-325 DSTGSNASKIPALY
+325 DSTGPNASKIPALY

-359 LKVESQPKGLLLPDN
+359 LKVVSQPKGLQLPNN
-374 GDNYTGGV
+374 G
-382 YDGTAA
+382 GTYNGTT
-388 ANSDDDVDA
+388 NSDNDVDA
-397 SGNVKSGSDWI
+397 SGKVNPGSAWI
-408 QIGTNG
+408 KIGTDG

-420 VQKYIEAELTSK
+420 VVKYIEAELTAK
-432 YKDKDP
+432 YTDQAP
-438 DNYLQTTVTNSF
+438 DDYLQTSVTNAF
-450 GAYIDSLVKYNVSG
+450 GAYLDSLVKYSVPNVTAI
-464 VDPVTLPTKVQFDA
+464 TLPTAAAFQA
-478 KISDGT
+478 KLDDNT
-484 YASVED
+484 YSSIAD
-490 GAKKIAAE
+490 GAQKIAASFE
-498 FYQTEIIAHGAAA
+498 QAGVKTHGAAA
-511 YGNVYYYKGG
+511 YGNVSYYEGG

-599 IDL
+599 IEL

>member
-1 MKKKNLF
+1 MKKKNFL

-22 NLPDGGDDGGGTGAG
+22 SLPDGGEDGGGNSSAG

-50 TTKALHNPDQENGTA
+50 TTKALHDPDQENGTA

-96 GTGEPEIGTP
+96 GTGDPEIGTP
-106 GQPDGTPTKAFKV
+106 GQPGGTPTKAFKV

-132 STEFTTNVASA
+132 SSEFTTNVASA

-165 NQNNFMMTNAKGK
+165 NQNSFMMTNAKGK
-178 LEPTTVTDA
+178 LEPTTITDA
-187 GGSVTVTDNDLVTY
+187 GSSVTVTDNDLVTY

-220 AKVRLFADVNY
+220 AKVRLFADNNY

-255 SERTKTW
+255 SERTETW

-296 DITTTPYTDN
+296 NITTTPYTDN
-306 YDYYTHATV
+306 YAYYTHASA
-315 LPSTWVAATA
+315 PSWVTATA
-325 DSTGSNASKIPALY
+325 DSTGPNASKIPALY

-359 LKVESQPKGLLLPDN
+359 LKVVSQPKGLQLPNN
-374 GDNYTGGV
+374 G
-382 YDGTAA
+382 GTYNGTT
-388 ANSDDDVDA
+388 NSDNDVDA
-397 SGNVKSGSDWI
+397 SGKVNPGSAWI
-408 QIGTNG
+408 KIGTDG

-420 VQKYIEAELTSK
+420 VVKYIEAELTAK
-432 YKDKDP
+432 YTDQAP
-438 DNYLQTTVTNSF
+438 DDYLQTSVTNAF
-450 GAYIDSLVKYNVSG
+450 GAYLDSLVKYSVPNVTAI
-464 VDPVTLPTKVQFDA
+464 TLPTAAAFQA
-478 KISDGT
+478 KLDDNT
-484 YASVED
+484 YSSIAD
-490 GAKKIAAE
+490 GAQKIAASFE
-498 FYQTEIIAHGAAA
+498 QAGVKTHGAAA
-511 YGNVYYYKGG
+511 YGNVSYYEGG

-599 IDL
+599 IEL

>member
-1 MKKKNLF
+1 MKKKNFL
-8 MFALASFMFAACSE
+8 MFALASFMFASCSE
-22 NLPDGGDDGGGTGAG
+22 SLPDGGEDGGGNSSAG

-50 TTKALHNPDQENGTA
+50 TTKALYDPDQENGTA

-96 GTGEPEIGTP
+96 GTGDPEIGTP
-106 GQPDGTPTKAFKV
+106 GQPGGTPTKAFKV

-132 STEFTTNVASA
+132 SSDFTTNVASA

-165 NQNNFMMTNAKGK
+165 NQNSFMMTNAKGK
-178 LEPTTVTDA
+178 LEPTTITDA
-187 GGSVTVTDNDLVTY
+187 GSSVTVTDNDLVTY

-220 AKVRLFADVNY
+220 AKVRLFADNNY

-255 SERTKTW
+255 SERTETW

-296 DITTTPYTDN
+296 NITTTPYTDN
-306 YDYYTHATV
+306 YAYYTHASA
-315 LPSTWVAATA
+315 PSWVTATA
-325 DSTGSNASKIPALY
+325 DSTGPNASKIPALY

-359 LKVESQPKGLLLPDN
+359 LKVVSQPKGLQLPNN
-374 GDNYTGGV
+374 G
-382 YDGTAA
+382 GTYNGTT
-388 ANSDDDVDA
+388 NSDNDVDA
-397 SGNVKSGSDWI
+397 SGKVNPGSAWI
-408 QIGTNG
+408 KIGTDG

-420 VQKYIEAELTSK
+420 VVKYIEAELTAK
-432 YKDKDP
+432 YTDQAP
-438 DNYLQTTVTNSF
+438 DDYLQTSVTNAF
-450 GAYIDSLVKYNVSG
+450 GAYLDSLVKYSVPNVTAI
-464 VDPVTLPTKVQFDA
+464 TLPTAAAFQA
-478 KISDGT
+478 KLDDNT
-484 YASVED
+484 YSSIAD
-490 GAKKIAAE
+490 GAQKIAASFE
-498 FYQTEIIAHGAAA
+498 QAGVKTYGAAA
-511 YGNVYYYKGG
+511 YGNVSYYEGG

-599 IDL
+599 IEL

>member
-1 MKKKNLF
+1 MKKKNFL

-22 NLPDGGDDGGGTGAG
+22 SLPDGGEDGGGNSSAG

-50 TTKALHNPDQENGTA
+50 TTKALHDPDQENGTA

-84 SNNPALLTKLSW
+84 SNDPALLTKLSW
-96 GTGEPEIGTP
+96 GTGDSEIGTP
-106 GQPDGTPTKAFKV
+106 GQPGGTPTKAFKV

-132 STEFTTNVASA
+132 SSEFTTNVASA

-165 NQNNFMMTNAKGK
+165 NQNSFMMTNAKGK
-178 LEPTTVTDA
+178 LEPTTITDA
-187 GGSVTVTDNDLVTY
+187 GSSVTVTDNDLVTY
-201 ATAGEAEGKP
+201 ATASEAEGKP

-220 AKVRLFADVNY
+220 AKVRLFADDDY
-231 PQSTLDINTVGWTL
+231 PQSTLDISTVGWTL

-276 WHFGSYRVDPNYDGQ
+276 WEFGSYRVDPNYDGQ

-296 DITTTPYTDN
+296 NITTTPYTDN
-306 YDYYTHATV
+306 YAYYTHATA
-315 LPSTWVAATA
+315 PSWVAATA
-325 DSTGSNASKIPALY
+325 DSTGPNASKIPALY

-359 LKVESQPKGLLLPDN
+359 LKVVSQPKGLQLPNN
-374 GDNYTGGV
+374 G
-382 YDGTAA
+382 GTYNGTT
-388 ANSDDDVDA
+388 NSDNDVDA
-397 SGNVKSGSDWI
+397 SGKVNPGSAWI
-408 QIGTNG
+408 KIGTDG

-420 VQKYIEAELTSK
+420 VVKYIEAELTAK
-432 YKDKDP
+432 YTDQAP
-438 DNYLQTTVTNSF
+438 DDYLQTSVTNAF
-450 GAYIDSLVKYNVSG
+450 GAYLDSLVKYSVPNVTAI
-464 VDPVTLPTKVQFDA
+464 TLPTAAAFQA
-478 KISDGT
+478 KLDDNT
-484 YASVED
+484 YSSIAD
-490 GAKKIAAE
+490 GAQKIAASFE
-498 FYQTEIIAHGAAA
+498 QAGVKTYGAAA
-511 YGNVYYYKGG
+511 YGNVSYYEGG

-599 IDL
+599 IEL

>member
-1 MKKKNLF
+1 MKKKNFL

-22 NLPDGGDDGGGTGAG
+22 SLPDGGEDGGGNSSAG

-50 TTKALHNPDQENGTA
+50 TTKALHDPDQENGTA

-84 SNNPALLTKLSW
+84 SNDPALLTKLSW
-96 GTGEPEIGTP
+96 GTGDPEIGTP
-106 GQPDGTPTKAFKV
+106 GQPGGTPTKAFKV

-132 STEFTTNVASA
+132 SSDFTTNVASA

-165 NQNNFMMTNAKGK
+165 NQNSFMMTNAKGK
-178 LEPTTVTDA
+178 LEPTTITDA
-187 GGSVTVTDNDLVTY
+187 GSSVTVTDNDLVTY

-296 DITTTPYTDN
+296 NITTTPYTDN
-306 YDYYTHATV
+306 YAYYTHASA
-315 LPSTWVAATA
+315 PSWVTATA
-325 DSTGSNASKIPALY
+325 DSTGPNASKIPALY

-359 LKVESQPKGLLLPDN
+359 LKVVSQPKGLQLPNN
-374 GDNYTGGV
+374 G
-382 YDGTAA
+382 GTYNGTT
-388 ANSDDDVDA
+388 NSDNDVDA
-397 SGNVKSGSDWI
+397 SGKVNPGSAWI
-408 QIGTNG
+408 KIGTDG

-420 VQKYIEAELTSK
+420 VVKYIEAELTAK
-432 YKDKDP
+432 YTDQAP
-438 DNYLQTTVTNSF
+438 DDYLQTSVTNAF
-450 GAYIDSLVKYNVSG
+450 GAYLDSLVKYSVPNVTAI
-464 VDPVTLPTKVQFDA
+464 TLPTAAAFQA
-478 KISDGT
+478 KLDDNIYSSI
-484 YASVED
+484 AD
-490 GAKKIAAE
+490 GAQKIAASFE
-498 FYQTEIIAHGAAA
+498 QAGVKTYGAAA
-511 YGNVYYYKGG
+511 YGNVSYYEGG

-526 IMIKHDNDTDNT
+526 IMIKHDNDKDNT

-599 IDL
+599 IEL

>member
-1 MKKKNLF
+1 MKKKNFL
-8 MFALASFMFAACSE
+8 MFALASFMFASCSE
-22 NLPDGGDDGGGTGAG
+22 SLPDGGEDGGGNSSAG

-50 TTKALHNPDQENGTA
+50 TTKALHDPDQENGTA

-96 GTGEPEIGTP
+96 GTGDPEIGTP
-106 GQPDGTPTKAFKV
+106 GQPGGTPTKAFKV

-132 STEFTTNVASA
+132 SSDFTTNVASA

-165 NQNNFMMTNAKGK
+165 NQNSFMMTNAKGK
-178 LEPTTVTDA
+178 LEPTTITDA
-187 GGSVTVTDNDLVTY
+187 GSSVTVTDNDLVTY

-220 AKVRLFADVNY
+220 AKVRLFADNNY

-255 SERTKTW
+255 SERTETW

-296 DITTTPYTDN
+296 NITTTPYTDN
-306 YDYYTHATV
+306 YAYYTHASA
-315 LPSTWVAATA
+315 PSWVTATA
-325 DSTGSNASKIPALY
+325 DSTGPNASKIPALY

-359 LKVESQPKGLLLPDN
+359 LKVVSQPKGLQLPNN
-374 GDNYTGGV
+374 G
-382 YDGTAA
+382 GTYNGTT
-388 ANSDDDVDA
+388 NSDNDVDA
-397 SGNVKSGSDWI
+397 SGKVNPGSAWI
-408 QIGTNG
+408 KIGTDG

-420 VQKYIEAELTSK
+420 VVKYIEAELTAK
-432 YKDKDP
+432 YTDQAP
-438 DNYLQTTVTNSF
+438 DDYLQTSVTNAF
-450 GAYIDSLVKYNVSG
+450 GAYLDSLVKYSVPNVTAI
-464 VDPVTLPTKVQFDA
+464 TLPTAAAFQA
-478 KISDGT
+478 KLDDNT
-484 YASVED
+484 YSGIAD
-490 GAKKIAAE
+490 GAQKIAASFE
-498 FYQTEIIAHGAAA
+498 QAGVKTYGAAA
-511 YGNVYYYKGG
+511 YGNVSYYEGG

-526 IMIKHDNDTDNT
+526 IMIKHDSDTDNT

-599 IDL
+599 IEL

>member
-1 MKKKNLF
+1 MKKKNFL

-22 NLPDGGDDGGGTGAG
+22 SLPDGGEDGGGNSSAG

-50 TTKALHNPDQENGTA
+50 TTKALHDPDQENGTA

-96 GTGEPEIGTP
+96 GTGDPEIGTP
-106 GQPDGTPTKAFKV
+106 GQPGGTPTKAFKV

-132 STEFTTNVASA
+132 SSEFTTNVASA

-165 NQNNFMMTNAKGK
+165 NQNSFMMTNAKGK
-178 LEPTTVTDA
+178 LEPTTITDA

-220 AKVRLFADVNY
+220 AKVRLFADDDY
-231 PQSTLDINTVGWTL
+231 PQSALDISTVGWTL

-255 SERTKTW
+255 SERTETW

-291 KTSMA
+291 KASMA
-296 DITTTPYTDN
+296 NITTTPYTDN
-306 YDYYTHATV
+306 YAYYTHASA
-315 LPSTWVAATA
+315 PSWVTATA
-325 DSTGSNASKIPALY
+325 DSTGPNASKIPALY

-359 LKVESQPKGLLLPDN
+359 LKVVSQPKGLQLPNN
-374 GDNYTGGV
+374 G
-382 YDGTAA
+382 GTYNGTT
-388 ANSDDDVDA
+388 NSDNDVDA
-397 SGNVKSGSDWI
+397 SGKVNPGSAWI
-408 QIGTNG
+408 KIGTDG

-420 VQKYIEAELTSK
+420 VVKYIEAELTAK
-432 YKDKDP
+432 YTDQAP
-438 DNYLQTTVTNSF
+438 DDYLQTSVTNAF
-450 GAYIDSLVKYNVSG
+450 GAYLDSLVKYSVPNVTAI
-464 VDPVTLPTKVQFDA
+464 TLPTAAAFQA
-478 KISDGT
+478 KLDDNT
-484 YASVED
+484 YSSIAD
-490 GAKKIAAE
+490 GAQKIAASFE
-498 FYQTEIIAHGAAA
+498 QAGVKTHGAAA
-511 YGNVYYYKGG
+511 YGNVSYYEGG

-599 IDL
+599 IEL

>member
-1 MKKKNLF
+1 
-8 MFALASFMFAACSE
+8 
-22 NLPDGGDDGGGTGAG
+22 
-37 GDAWVSLNVVTTT
+37 
-50 TTKALHNPDQENGTA
+50 
-65 DESKVNTMMALFF
+65 
-78 DSHLTG
+78 
-84 SNNPALLTKLSW
+84 
-96 GTGEPEIGTP
+96 
-106 GQPDGTPTKAFKV
+106 
-119 DKNSKAFM
+119 
-127 IILNP
+127 
-132 STEFTTNVASA
+132 
-143 STFDDVNKI
+143 
-152 IANTSVGAVIGGT
+152 
-165 NQNNFMMTNAKGK
+165 MMTNAKGK
-178 LEPTTVTDA
+178 LEPTTITDA
-187 GGSVTVTDNDLVTY
+187 GSSVTVTDNDLVTY

-220 AKVRLFADVNY
+220 AKVRLFADNNY

-255 SERTKTW
+255 SERTETW

-296 DITTTPYTDN
+296 NITTTPYTDN
-306 YDYYTHATV
+306 YAYYTHASA
-315 LPSTWVAATA
+315 PSWVTATA
-325 DSTGSNASKIPALY
+325 DSTGPNASKIPALY

-359 LKVESQPKGLLLPDN
+359 LKVVSQPKGLQLPNN
-374 GDNYTGGV
+374 G
-382 YDGTAA
+382 GTYNGTT
-388 ANSDDDVDA
+388 NSDNDVDA
-397 SGNVKSGSDWI
+397 SGKVNPGSAWI
-408 QIGTNG
+408 KIGTDG

-420 VQKYIEAELTSK
+420 VVKYIEAELTAK
-432 YKDKDP
+432 YTDQAP
-438 DNYLQTTVTNSF
+438 DDYLQTSVTNAF
-450 GAYIDSLVKYNVSG
+450 GAYLDSLVKYSVPNVTAI
-464 VDPVTLPTKVQFDA
+464 TLPTAAAFQA
-478 KISDGT
+478 KLDDNT
-484 YASVED
+484 YSSIAD
-490 GAKKIAAE
+490 GAQKIAASFE
-498 FYQTEIIAHGAAA
+498 QAGVKTYGAAA
-511 YGNVYYYKGG
+511 YGNVSYYEGG

-599 IDL
+599 IEL

>member
-296 DITTTPYTDN
+296 DITTTPYTEN

-388 ANSDDDVDA
+388 IEKLPMTMWMLQEMLNLEVT
-397 SGNVKSGSDWI
+397 GFRLVLMGI
-408 QIGTNG
+408 ILTN
-414 YYSYKL
+414 
-420 VQKYIEAELTSK
+420 
-432 YKDKDP
+432 
-438 DNYLQTTVTNSF
+438 
-450 GAYIDSLVKYNVSG
+450 
-464 VDPVTLPTKVQFDA
+464 
-478 KISDGT
+478 
-484 YASVED
+484 
-490 GAKKIAAE
+490 
-498 FYQTEIIAHGAAA
+498 
-511 YGNVYYYKGG
+511 
-521 EGYHV
+521 
-526 IMIKHDNDTDNT
+526 
-538 NNKLGEFGVV
+538 
-548 RNSVYDIA
+548 
-556 IKDIKTP
+556 
-563 GYPII
+563 
-568 PEPDPGKKD
+568 
-577 EEEESFISVEIGINP
+577 
-592 WTWYRQE
+592 WYRST
-599 IDL
+599 LRRN

>member
-1 MKKKNLF
+1 MKKKNFL
-8 MFALASFMFAACSE
+8 MFALASFMFASCSE
-22 NLPDGGDDGGGTGAG
+22 SLPDGGEDGGGNSSAG

-50 TTKALHNPDQENGTA
+50 TTKALHDPDQENGTA

-96 GTGEPEIGTP
+96 GTGDPEIGTP
-106 GQPDGTPTKAFKV
+106 GQPGGTPTKAFKV

-132 STEFTTNVASA
+132 SSDFTTNVASA

-165 NQNNFMMTNAKGK
+165 NQNSFMMTNAKGK
-178 LEPTTVTDA
+178 LEPTTITDA
-187 GGSVTVTDNDLVTY
+187 GSSVTVTDNDLVTY

-220 AKVRLFADVNY
+220 AKVRLFADNNY

-255 SERTKTW
+255 SERAETW

-296 DITTTPYTDN
+296 NITTTPYTDN
-306 YDYYTHATV
+306 YAYYTHASA
-315 LPSTWVAATA
+315 PSWVTATA
-325 DSTGSNASKIPALY
+325 DSTGPNASKIPALY

-359 LKVESQPKGLLLPDN
+359 LKVVSQPKGLQLPNN
-374 GDNYTGGV
+374 G
-382 YDGTAA
+382 GTYNGTT
-388 ANSDDDVDA
+388 NSDNDVDA
-397 SGNVKSGSDWI
+397 SGKVNPGSAWI
-408 QIGTNG
+408 KIGTDG

-420 VQKYIEAELTSK
+420 VVKYIEAELTAK
-432 YKDKDP
+432 YTDQAP
-438 DNYLQTTVTNSF
+438 DDYLQTSVTNAF
-450 GAYIDSLVKYNVSG
+450 GAYLDSLVKYSVPNVTAI
-464 VDPVTLPTKVQFDA
+464 TLPTAAAFQA
-478 KISDGT
+478 KLDDNT
-484 YASVED
+484 YSSIAD
-490 GAKKIAAE
+490 GAQKIAASFE
-498 FYQTEIIAHGAAA
+498 QAGVKTYGAAA
-511 YGNVYYYKGG
+511 YGNVSYYEGG

-599 IDL
+599 IEL

>member
-1 MKKKNLF
+1 MKKKNFL

-22 NLPDGGDDGGGTGAG
+22 SLPDGGEDGGGNSSAG

-50 TTKALHNPDQENGTA
+50 TTKALHDPDQENGTA

-84 SNNPALLTKLSW
+84 SNDPALLTKLSW
-96 GTGEPEIGTP
+96 GTGDPEIGTP
-106 GQPDGTPTKAFKV
+106 GQPGGTPTKAFKV

-132 STEFTTNVASA
+132 SSDFTTNVASA

-165 NQNNFMMTNAKGK
+165 NQNSFMMTNAKGK
-178 LEPTTVTDA
+178 LEPTTITDA
-187 GGSVTVTDNDLVTY
+187 GSSVTVTDNDLVTY

-296 DITTTPYTDN
+296 NITTTPYTDN
-306 YDYYTHATV
+306 YAYYTHASA
-315 LPSTWVAATA
+315 PSWVTATA
-325 DSTGSNASKIPALY
+325 DSTGPNASKIPALY

-359 LKVESQPKGLLLPDN
+359 LKVVSQPKGLQLPNN
-374 GDNYTGGV
+374 G
-382 YDGTAA
+382 GTYNGTT
-388 ANSDDDVDA
+388 NSDNDVDA
-397 SGNVKSGSDWI
+397 SGKVNPGSAWI
-408 QIGTNG
+408 KIGTDG

-420 VQKYIEAELTSK
+420 VVKYIEAELTAK
-432 YKDKDP
+432 YTDQAP
-438 DNYLQTTVTNSF
+438 DDYLQTSVTNAF
-450 GAYIDSLVKYNVSG
+450 GAYLDSLVKYSVPNVTAI
-464 VDPVTLPTKVQFDA
+464 TLPTAAAFQA
-478 KISDGT
+478 KLDDNIYSSI
-484 YASVED
+484 AD
-490 GAKKIAAE
+490 GAQKIAASFE
-498 FYQTEIIAHGAAA
+498 QAGVKTYGAAA
-511 YGNVYYYKGG
+511 YGNVSYYEGG

-563 GYPII
+563 GYPTI

-599 IDL
+599 IEL

>member
-1 MKKKNLF
+1 MY
-8 MFALASFMFAACSE
+8 ALAAIVFASCSE
-22 NLPDGGDDGGGTGAG
+22 SLPDGGEDGGGVSAG

-50 TTKALHNPDQENGTA
+50 TTKALHDPDQENGTA

-96 GTGEPEIGTP
+96 GTGDPEIGTP
-106 GQPDGTPTKAFKV
+106 GQPGGTPTKAFKV

-132 STEFTTNVASA
+132 SAEFTTNVASA

-152 IANTSVGAVIGGT
+152 IADTDVGAVIGST
-165 NQNNFMMTNAKGK
+165 NQNSFMMTNAKGK

-296 DITTTPYTDN
+296 DITIAPYTDN

-315 LPSTWVAATA
+315 SPSTWVAATA

-359 LKVESQPKGLLLPDN
+359 LKVESQPKGLKLPDN
-374 GDNYTGGV
+374 DDNYTGGP
-382 YDGTAA
+382 YDGD

-450 GAYIDSLVKYNVSG
+450 GAYIDSLVKYNVAN
-464 VDPVTLPTKVQFDA
+464 VDAVTLPTKVQFDA

-484 YASVED
+484 YASVVD

-498 FYQTEIIAHGAAA
+498 FYQTGIIAHGAAA
-511 YGNVYYYKGG
+511 YGNVSYYKGG